1 MIIILFIVFV
11 VFVSNQMVAGQYH
24 ALAVDDCGH
33 LYAWGY
39 NNYGQL
45 GDGTTTNR
53 STPVHKPDKAYK

>member
-1 MIIILFIVFV
+1 MFV
-11 VFVSNQMVAGQYH
+11 HCFVLNQIAAGQNH
-24 ALAVDDCGH
+24 TLAVDDCGH

-39 NNYGQL
+39 NGNGQL